1 MRALDLVLTIFAL
14 SILSPFALVIIII
27 LRFTGE
33 GEIFYLQKR
42 IGYKGEVFKVI
53 KFATMIKNSPNIGS
67 GTITSKNDKRILP
80 VGKYLRKTKI
90 NELPQ
95 LINVLVG
102 QMSLIGPRP
111 HAPRDL
117 EGVPACDLEV
127 ILELKPG
134 LSGLASI
141 VFRNEEDILK
151 NFDDPRPFYDSII
164 APYKASLEV
173 WYYEN
178 KSLSLYVNLVILTI
192 IAYLKEIRNNFP

>member
-33 GEIFYLQKR
+33 GEIFIFKR

-102 QMSLIGPRP
+102 QMSLIGPTT
-111 HAPRDL
+111 
-117 EGVPACDLEV
+117 C
-127 ILELKPG
+127 
-134 LSGLASI
+134 S
-141 VFRNEEDILK
+141 
-151 NFDDPRPFYDSII
+151 
-164 APYKASLEV
+164 
-173 WYYEN
+173 
-178 KSLSLYVNLVILTI
+178 
-192 IAYLKEIRNNFP
+192 